1 MTAVPAI
8 RIDTHAHS
16 FTSDCAFV
24 SGRQYTPERDA
35 PLEAYLALLDDNG
48 ISHGVLTQPSF
59 LGTDNGFLLECLRRA
74 KGRLRGIA
82 VLAPDTPM
90 DELDRLAK
98 AGIVGIR
105 VNLVRG
111 DPLPLGDQAWQ
122 GLFARVAAL
131 TWQVEV
137 YAVSRDIPGVLDQL
151 RPSGVRVVIDHFG
164 RPDPGLGVGDPGFK
178 ALLAGA
184 AGGRLWVKM
193 SGPYRLEGGDARAYA
208 GALMEAFGPRRLLW
222 GSDWPWTLHSEG
234 KLYGETLA
242 WLNDWVPD
250 TNVRAEILGPTPFAL
265 FGFADD
271 IEGTA

>member
-1 MTAVPAI
+1 MTAAPAI
-8 RIDTHAHS
+8 RIDTHAHC

-24 SGRQYTPERDA
+24 SGRQYTPEGDA
-35 PLEAYLALLDDNG
+35 PLSAYLALLDDNG
-48 ISHGVLTQPSF
+48 VSHGVLTQPSF
-59 LGTDNGFLLECLRRA
+59 LGTDNGFLLECLKRA

-82 VLAPDTPM
+82 VVAPDTGI

-111 DPLPLGDQAWQ
+111 DPLPLGDKAWQ

-137 YAVSRDIPGVLDQL
+137 YALSADIPGVLDQL
-151 RPSGVRVVIDHFG
+151 RPSGARVVIDHFG
-164 RPDPGLGVGDPGFK
+164 RPDPELGLDDPGFK
-178 ALLAGA
+178 ALLAGG

-222 GSDWPWTLHSEG
+222 GSDWPWTLNSEG
-234 KLYGETLA
+234 KVYRETLA
-242 WLNDWVPD
+242 WLEDWVPD
-250 TNVRAEILGPTPFAL
+250 PEARAEILGPTPFAL

-271 IEGTA
+271 IEETA

>member
-1 MTAVPAI
+1 MTAATAI
-8 RIDTHAHS
+8 RIDTHAHA
-16 FTSDCAFV
+16 FTSACAFV

-48 ISHGVLTQPSF
+48 VSHGVLTQPSF

-82 VLAPDTPM
+82 VLAPDTGI
-90 DELDRLAK
+90 DELERLAK

-111 DPLPLGDQAWQ
+111 DPLPLGDRAWQ

-137 YAVSRDIPGVLDQL
+137 YALSGDIPGVLDQL
-151 RPSGVRVVIDHFG
+151 RPSNVRVVIDHFG
-164 RPDPGLGVGDPGFK
+164 RPDPGLGLDDPGFK

-208 GALMEAFGPRRLLW
+208 GALMEAFGPKRLLW
-222 GSDWPWTLHSEG
+222 GSDWPWTLNSEG
-234 KLYGETLA
+234 KHYGDTLA

-250 TNVRAEILGPTPFAL
+250 TNARAEILGPTPFAL

-271 IEGTA
+271 IEETA

>member
-90 DELDRLAK
+90 DEPDRLAK

-111 DPLPLGDQAWQ
+111 DPLPLGDRAWQ

-137 YAVSRDIPGVLDQL
+137 YALSGDIPGVLEAL
-151 RPSGVRVVIDHFG
+151 RSSNARVVIDHFG
-164 RPDPGLGVGDPGFK
+164 RPDPGLGLDDPGFK

-250 TNVRAEILGPTPFAL
+250 TNVRAEILGPNPFAL

>member
-1 MTAVPAI
+1 MTAPPAI
-8 RIDTHAHS
+8 CIDTHAHA

-48 ISHGVLTQPSF
+48 VSHGVLTQPSF

-82 VLAPDTPM
+82 VVAPDTGM

-111 DPLPLGDQAWQ
+111 DPVALGDQAWQ
-122 GLFARVAAL
+122 GLLGRIAAL

-151 RPSGVRVVIDHFG
+151 RPANVRVVIDHFG
-164 RPDPGLGVGDPGFK
+164 RPDPKLGLDDPGFK

-184 AGGRLWVKM
+184 KGGRLWVKL
-193 SGPYRLEGGDARAYA
+193 SGPYRLEGGDVGAYA
-208 GALMEAFGPRRLLW
+208 GALMEAFGPKRLVW

-234 KLYGETLA
+234 KHYGDTLA
-242 WLNDWVPD
+242 WLDDWVPD
-250 TNVRAEILGPTPFAL
+250 PEARAEILGPTPFAL

-271 IEGTA
+271 IEETT

>member
-1 MTAVPAI
+1 MSAAPAI
-8 RIDTHAHS
+8 RIDTHAHA

-35 PLEAYLALLDDNG
+35 PLAAYLALLDDNG
-48 ISHGVLTQPSF
+48 VSHGVLTQPSF
-59 LGTDNGFLLECLRRA
+59 LGADNGFLLECLNRA

-82 VLAPDTPM
+82 VVAPDTGI
-90 DELDRLAK
+90 DELGRLAK

-111 DPLPLGDQAWQ
+111 DPVALGDQAWQ
-122 GLFARVAAL
+122 GLFARIAAL

-151 RPSGVRVVIDHFG
+151 RPANVRVVIDHFG
-164 RPDPGLGVGDPGFK
+164 RPDPELGLDDPGFK

-184 AGGRLWVKM
+184 AGGRLWVKL
-193 SGPYRLEGGDARAYA
+193 SGPYRLEGGDVGAYA
-208 GALMEAFGPRRLLW
+208 GALMEAFGPKRLVW

-234 KLYGETLA
+234 KHYGDTLA
-242 WLNDWVPD
+242 WLGDWVPD
-250 TNVRAEILGPTPFAL
+250 PEARAEILGPTPFAL

-271 IEGTA
+271 IEETA

>member
-1 MTAVPAI
+1 MTAAPAI

-16 FTSDCAFV
+16 FTSDCAFM
-24 SGRQYTPERDA
+24 SGRQYTPEGDA
-35 PLEAYLALLDDNG
+35 PLSAYLALLDDNG
-48 ISHGVLTQPSF
+48 VSHGVLTQPSF
-59 LGTDNGFLLECLRRA
+59 LGTDNGFLLECLKRA

-82 VLAPDTPM
+82 VVAPDTGI

-111 DPLPLGDQAWQ
+111 DPLPLGDKAWQ

-137 YAVSRDIPGVLDQL
+137 YALSADIPGVLDQL
-151 RPSGVRVVIDHFG
+151 RPSGARVVIDHFG
-164 RPDPGLGVGDPGFK
+164 RPDPELGLDDPGFK
-178 ALLAGA
+178 ALLAGG

-222 GSDWPWTLHSEG
+222 GSDWPWTLNSEG
-234 KLYGETLA
+234 KLYGDTLA
-242 WLNDWVPD
+242 WLEDWVPD
-250 TNVRAEILGPTPFAL
+250 AKARAEILGPTPFAL

-271 IEGTA
+271 IEETA

>member
-1 MTAVPAI
+1 MTAPPAI
-8 RIDTHAHS
+8 CIDTHAHA

-48 ISHGVLTQPSF
+48 VSHGVLTQPSF

-82 VLAPDTPM
+82 VVAPDTGM

-111 DPLPLGDQAWQ
+111 DPVALGDQAWQ
-122 GLFARVAAL
+122 GLFGRIAAL

-151 RPSGVRVVIDHFG
+151 RPANVRVVIDHFG
-164 RPDPGLGVGDPGFK
+164 RPDPELGLDDPGFK

-184 AGGRLWVKM
+184 AGGRLWVKL

-208 GALMEAFGPRRLLW
+208 GALMEAFGPKRLVW

-234 KLYGETLA
+234 KHYGDTLA
-242 WLNDWVPD
+242 WLGDWVPD
-250 TNVRAEILGPTPFAL
+250 PEARAEILGPTPFAL

-271 IEGTA
+271 IKETA